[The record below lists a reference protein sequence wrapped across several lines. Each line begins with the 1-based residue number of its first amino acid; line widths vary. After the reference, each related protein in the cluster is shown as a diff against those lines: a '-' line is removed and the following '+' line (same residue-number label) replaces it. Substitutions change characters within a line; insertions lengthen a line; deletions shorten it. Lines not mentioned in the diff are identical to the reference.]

1 MAGHTRLSEK
11 RRDPDH
17 REPATLTSPADD
29 SSFRHGVASGDPLP
43 HGVLLWTRWTPRAG
57 RAGPA
62 GPAGSVDVGWQVAL
76 DPGFD
81 DVVAKGTATTG
92 APDDF
97 TVKVDV
103 GDLDPATTYW
113 YRFEGPGADG
123 ARSAVGR
130 TRTAPALDEP
140 VAGLRLGLV
149 SCASLPAGRF
159 HAYRNLAGRDV
170 DLVVH
175 VGDYI
180 YENDR
185 HARTVV
191 RLHQPR
197 PAAVSLAHYRA
208 RHAQYKADP
217 HLRALHARHPMVAV
231 WDDHEFAGGSWRD
244 GAAHHDDSQDGPW
257 SERKAAAIR
266 AYREWMPVRWPD
278 EGDPDR
284 VYRSLHWG
292 DLADLAMLDTRLIGR
307 DRPVHGGDR
316 VVVSVRDRAKS
327 LLGAP
332 QREWLAAELAAST
345 RRWRVIGS
353 QVVVAPIGLVAGRLV
368 NAGQWDGY
376 PDERDWLYAR
386 LAEAGGN
393 AVVLSGDIHSSW
405 AADLP
410 VGAEFVTPSVS
421 SPSFASILVPGGVLG
436 AKAAERVFK
445 WQNRH
450 LKFVELRHHGYVVVD
465 LTPDRVQADWWH
477 LDSVVHASPSERW
490 AGSWRLDWGGGG
502 GLLPAPEPLGRR
514 PPIPNR

>member
-1 MAGHTRLSEK
+1 MGPQPS
-11 RRDPDH
+11 
-17 REPATLTSPADD
+17 
-29 SSFRHGVASGDPLP
+29 AS
-43 HGVLLWTRWTPRAG
+43 A
-57 RAGPA
+57 
-62 GPAGSVDVGWQVAL
+62 SVDVGWQVAL

-92 APDDF
+92 PDDDF

-113 YRFEGPGADG
+113 YRFEAPGADG
-123 ARSAVGR
+123 ALSPVGR
-130 TRTAPALDEP
+130 ARTAPALAEP
-140 VAGLRLGLV
+140 VADMRLGLV

-159 HAYRNLAGRDV
+159 HAYRNLAARDV

-185 HARTVV
+185 HARTEV
-191 RLHQPR
+191 RPHQPR
-197 PAAVSLAHYRA
+197 PAAVSLSHYRA

-244 GAAHHDDSQDGPW
+244 GAAYHDDRYDGPW
-257 SERKAAAIR
+257 AARRAAAVR
-266 AYREWMPVRWPD
+266 AYREWMPVRWPG
-278 EGDPDR
+278 EGDR
-284 VYRSLHWG
+284 VYRSFHWG
-292 DLADLAMLDTRLIGR
+292 DLVDLAMLDTRLIGR
-307 DRPVHGGDR
+307 DRPLHGADR
-316 VVVSVRDRAKS
+316 VVFAVRDRGRS
-327 LLGAP
+327 LLGGP
-332 QREWLAAELAAST
+332 QREWLAAELSAST
-345 RRWRVIGS
+345 ARWRVIGS

-368 NAGQWDGY
+368 NPGQWDGY
-376 PDERDWLYAR
+376 PDERDWLYTR

-405 AADLP
+405 ASDLP

-436 AKAAERVFK
+436 AKAAEAVFR

-450 LKFVELRHHGYVVVD
+450 LKFVDLRRHGYVVVD
-465 LTPDRVQADWWH
+465 VTPERVQADWWH
-477 LDSVVHASPSERW
+477 LDSVVRASPAERW
-490 AGSWRLDWGGGG
+490 AGSWRLDWGGT
-502 GLLPAPEPLGRR
+502 GLVPASEPLALRR
-514 PPIPNR
+514 